1 VSVRDTNSEA
11 VLGFVGKLKHAL
23 PVEGGAIEIGGERFY
38 RIVNYDAMPPFL
50 MSLVSDSDHWM
61 FVSSTGALTAGR
73 RDPDHALFPYYTDD
87 RIHDSQDQT
96 GGKTILLVARAGR
109 TAMWEPFSQRYE
121 GLYRITRSL
130 AKSVYSNKII
140 FEEVNHSLG
149 LSFSCAWM
157 TSDRFGFVR
166 RATLVNQGAEEVEI
180 DLLDGIQNLLPHG
193 LTRRFQMEYSTL
205 ADGYKENE
213 LEPETGLGLFKL
225 SSVPADRPEPNEALR
240 ATTVW
245 SEGIE
250 PARRLLSAAQL
261 DRFRRGEGVDEET
274 LIRGRRG
281 AYFVNTRVTLA
292 AGERKEWRLVAE
304 VDQDAA
310 GVANLVRALRAE
322 TAAVAR
328 AARPAEPR
336 VVSAFLPA
344 RFSTEPIRSQLDEDI
359 ERGTRNLVRIVAG
372 ADGLQ
377 LTGDDL
383 SSDRHFSNAL
393 FNTMRGGIPDRGY
406 VISRS
411 DFRAFLGKANRAV
424 AERQAAFLDALEE
437 TLLHSRLLE
446 LAREQDDPDLER
458 LAHEYLP
465 LTFSRRH
472 GDPSRPWNIFAIEV
486 KSEHGERILNYQG
499 NWRDIFQNWEALA
512 LSFPGYVES
521 MIFKFAGA
529 STADGYNPYR
539 IMRDGFDWEV
549 LDPHDA
555 WSYIGYWGDHQV
567 VYLLKLL
574 EVSARYH
581 PGAVARLLTRRVFTY
596 ANVPYRIKPYGAMLE
611 DPRNTIDFDAALD
624 REIRQRAEAMGADGK
639 ALAGADGAPYRV
651 NLAEKLL
658 VLVLARLFNYIPEA
672 GLWMNT
678 QRPEWNDANNALV
691 GGGVSMVT
699 LCFLRRFLSF
709 CRGVFD
715 AAGTPAIEVSA
726 EVAEA
731 FRRVAEA
738 LERHAG
744 LLGGPISDRDRKR
757 VLDDLGS
764 VGSDYRAGLYA
775 RGFSG
780 RQTALGVAEIDAFC
794 EVALRHIDHSIRA
807 NRRADGLYHAYN
819 LIKVV
824 PGTDR
829 SVHAAQERRLGT
841 ERSVPAGDGIVIRRL
856 YEMLEGQMAV
866 LSSGALGARESV
878 LLLDALRNSSLYRA
892 DQNSYVLYPDRKL
905 PGFFEKNNIPASA
918 IAQSKTL
925 AAMIERDDR
934 RIVIQDSNGVAHF
947 NASFRNSGLLKEALA
962 GLNLPDD
969 ESARILALY
978 EDVFDHQSFTGRSGT
993 FYKYEGLGCI
1003 YWHMVSK
1010 LLLAVEEVLDR
1021 AGCAG
1026 EDAEVI
1032 ERLRSH
1038 YHEIREGIGVHKP
1051 PELYGAIPTDPYS
1064 HTPGFAGVQQPGMT
1078 GQVKE
1083 DLISRLGEMGVAV
1096 AEGRLSFRRHLVS
1109 RGEFLV
1115 GPGTDCSVHAAQRRR
1130 LGTEESVPLRTFH
1143 YYDLDGEER
1152 SLDLDPGTMAF
1163 TTCQTPVVAHRAGT
1177 QRIEVT
1183 RAGGARDTVDGLNL
1197 GAATSAAIFERSGQV
1212 ERLDVF
1218 FGFEG

>member
-1 VSVRDTNSEA
+1 MSMAFAGEA
-11 VLGFVGKLKHAL
+11 ELKRGARQ
-23 PVEGGAIEIGGERFY
+23 VEGGEIEIGGERFY
-38 RIVNYDAMPPFL
+38 RIVNYDAMAPFL

-96 GGKTILLVARAGR
+96 GGKTVLLAARGGR
-109 TAMWEPFSQRYE
+109 TSLWEPFSQRYE

-130 AKSVYSNKII
+130 SKSVYSNKIV

-157 TSDRFGFVR
+157 TSDRFGFMR
-166 RATLVNQGAEEVEI
+166 RSALVNLGEDPIEI

-193 LTRRFQMEYSTL
+193 ITRRFQMEYSTL

-240 ATTVW
+240 VTTVW
-245 SEGIE
+245 SEGME
-250 PARRLLSAAQL
+250 PARRLLCSAQL
-261 DRFRRGEGVDEET
+261 DRFRRGEAVEEET

-281 AYFVNTRVTLA
+281 AYFVNARMALP
-292 AGERKEWRLVAE
+292 AGARKEWSVVAE
-304 VDQDAA
+304 VDRDAA
-310 GVANLVRALRAE
+310 GVAAMVRLLQRNENLRA
-322 TAAVAR
+322 
-328 AARPAEPR
+328 
-336 VVSAFLPA
+336 
-344 RFSTEPIRSQLDEDI
+344 QLDEDV
-359 ERGTRNLVRIVAG
+359 ECGTRNLVRIVAA
-372 ADGLQ
+372 ADGLE

-383 SSDRHFSNAL
+383 SADRHFSNTL
-393 FNTMRGGIPDRGY
+393 FNVMRGGIPDRGY
-406 VISRS
+406 AISHA
-411 DFRAFLGKANRAV
+411 DFQAFLGKANHAV
-424 AERQAAFLDALEE
+424 AERQAAFLDALDE
-437 TLLHSRLLE
+437 TLLHSRLLD
-446 LAREQDDPDLER
+446 LARAQDDPDLER

-472 GDPSRPWNIFAIEV
+472 GDPSRPWNIFSIEV

-512 LSFPGYVES
+512 ISFPGYVES

-549 LDPHDA
+549 IDPHDS

-581 PGAVARLLTRRVFTY
+581 PGALERLLTRRVFTY
-596 ANVPYRIKPYGAMLE
+596 ANVPYRIKPYGALLE
-611 DPRNTIDFDAALD
+611 DPRSTIDFDAALD
-624 REIRQRAEAMGADGK
+624 REIRRRAEALGADGG
-639 ALAGADGAPYRV
+639 ALPGADGAPYRV

-658 VLVLARLFNYIPEA
+658 VLALARLFNYIPEA

-691 GGGVSMVT
+691 GSGVSMAT

-709 CRGVFD
+709 CGGVF
-715 AAGTPAIEVSA
+715 GSLETPAVEVSA

-757 VLDDLGS
+757 VLDALGGI
-764 VGSDYRAGLYA
+764 GSDYRAGLYA
-775 RGFSG
+775 GGFSG
-780 RQTALGVAEIDAFC
+780 RQTPLSVAELGAFC
-794 EVALRHIDHSIRA
+794 DVALRHIDHSIRA
-807 NRRADGLYHAYN
+807 NRREDGLYHSYN
-819 LIKVV
+819 LMKV
-824 PGTDR
+824 D
-829 SVHAAQERRLGT
+829 
-841 ERSVPAGDGIVIRRL
+841 GDGIAIRRL

-866 LSSGALGARESV
+866 LSSGALSAEQSV
-878 LLLDALRNSSLYRA
+878 ALLDALRGSRLYRA

-905 PGFFEKNNIPASA
+905 PGFFEKNNIPAER
-918 IAQSKTL
+918 IAQSKAL

-934 RIVIQDSNGVAHF
+934 RIVIRDVNGVAHF
-947 NASFRNSGLLKEALA
+947 NAAFRNSGLLKEALA
-962 GLNLPDD
+962 ALSLTDD
-969 ESARILALY
+969 ENARILAVY
-978 EDVFDHQSFTGRSGT
+978 EEVFDHQSFTGRSGT

-1010 LLLAVEEVLDR
+1010 LLLAVQEVLDR
-1021 AGCAG
+1021 AACAG
-1026 EDAEVI
+1026 EDAAVV
-1032 ERLRSH
+1032 ERLGSH
-1038 YHEIREGIGVHKP
+1038 YAQIREGIGVHKP

-1083 DLISRLGEMGVAV
+1083 DLITRLGEMGVAV
-1096 AEGRLSFRRHLVS
+1096 EDGRLRFRGHLVS
-1109 RGEFLV
+1109 RSEFL
-1115 GPGTDCSVHAAQRRR
+1115 SQA
-1130 LGTEESVPLRTFH
+1130 RTFH
-1143 YYDLDGEER
+1143 FYDLDGEDR
-1152 SLDLDPGTMAF
+1152 SLDLEPGTMAF
-1163 TTCQTPVVAHRAGT
+1163 TNCQTPVVAHQSGPGRIEITRADGSRETVAGLDLDAGT
-1177 QRIEVT
+1177 S
-1183 RAGGARDTVDGLNL
+1183 
-1197 GAATSAAIFERSGQV
+1197 ATIFERTGAV
-1212 ERLDVF
+1212 RRLDVF
-1218 FGFEG
+1218 FGFEEE

>member
-1 VSVRDTNSEA
+1 MSS
-11 VLGFVGKLKHAL
+11 GFVGGAPLRFG
-23 PVEGGAIEIGGERFY
+23 PRQVEGGTIEISGERFY
-38 RIVNYDAMPPFL
+38 RVVNYDAMAPFL

-73 RDPDHALFPYYTDD
+73 KDPDHALFPYYTDD

-96 GGKTILLVARAGR
+96 GGKTILLVTRAGR
-109 TAMWEPFSQRYE
+109 TSMWEPFSQRYE

-130 AKSVYSNKII
+130 VKSVHSNKIV
-140 FEEVNHSLG
+140 FEEVNHDLA

-166 RATLVNQGAEEVEI
+166 RATLVNLGAEPVEI

-213 LEPETGLGLFKL
+213 LEPKTGLGLFKL

-240 ATTVW
+240 VTTVW

-250 PARRLLSAAQL
+250 PACRLLCSGQL
-261 DRFRRGEGVDEET
+261 DRFRRGEAVEEET

-281 AYFVNTRVTLA
+281 SYFLNTRLSLA
-292 AGERKEWRLVAE
+292 AGARKEWSLVAD

-310 GVANLVRALRAE
+310 NVASIVGLLKRGENLRA
-322 TAAVAR
+322 
-328 AARPAEPR
+328 
-336 VVSAFLPA
+336 
-344 RFSTEPIRSQLDEDI
+344 QLNEDV
-359 ERGTRNLVRIVAG
+359 ERGTRNLVRIVAA

-383 SSDRHFSNAL
+383 SSDRHFSDAL
-393 FNTMRGGIPDRGY
+393 FNVMRGGIPDRGY

-411 DFRAFLGKANRAV
+411 DFRGFLGKANHAV
-424 AERQAAFLDALEE
+424 AARQAAFLDALDE
-437 TLLHSRLLE
+437 TLPHSRLLA
-446 LAREQDDPDLER
+446 LAREQEDPDLER

-472 GDPSRPWNIFAIEV
+472 GDPSRPWNIFSIEV

-581 PGAVARLLTRRVFTY
+581 PGALPGLLTRPVFTY
-596 ANVPYRIKPYGAMLE
+596 ANVPYRIKPYRALLE
-611 DPRNTIDFDAALD
+611 DPRNTIDFDFALD
-624 REIRQRAEAMGADGK
+624 REIRQRTETMGADGK
-639 ALAGADGAPYRV
+639 ALPGAGGAPHRV
-651 NLAEKLL
+651 NLAEKLI

-691 GGGVSMVT
+691 GYGVSMVT

-715 AAGTPAIEVSA
+715 AAGTPAFEVSA

-731 FRRVAEA
+731 FRRVAQA
-738 LERHAG
+738 LERHAD
-744 LLGGPISDRDRKR
+744 LLGGPISDHDRKR

-764 VGSDYRAGLYA
+764 VGSDYRAELYA

-780 RQTALGVAEIDAFC
+780 QQTSLGLKELGAFC
-794 EVALRHIDHSIRA
+794 DVALRHIDHSIRG
-807 NRRADGLYHAYN
+807 NRREDGLYHAYN
-819 LIKVV
+819 LMKVD
-824 PGTDR
+824 GN
-829 SVHAAQERRLGT
+829 
-841 ERSVPAGDGIVIRRL
+841 GIVIRRL

-866 LSSGALGARESV
+866 LSSGALPPEESAA
-878 LLLDALRNSSLYRA
+878 LLDALRHSRLYRA

-905 PGFFEKNNIPASA
+905 PGFLEKNNIPAAA
-918 IAQSKTL
+918 IAQSKPL
-925 AAMIERDDR
+925 AAMIERGDR
-934 RIVIQDSNGVAHF
+934 RIVVQDVNGAAHF
-947 NASFRNSGLLKEALA
+947 NAAFRNAALLKEALA
-962 GLNLPDD
+962 GLNLPDA
-969 ESARILALY
+969 ERAQILALY

-1010 LLLAVEEVLDR
+1010 LLLAVQEVLNR
-1021 AGCAG
+1021 AGGAG
-1026 EDAEVI
+1026 DDSAVV

-1038 YHEIREGIGVHKP
+1038 YHQIREGIGVHKP

-1083 DLISRLGEMGVAV
+1083 DLISRFGEMGAAV
-1096 AEGRLSFRRHLVS
+1096 TDGRLCFHRHLVS
-1109 RGEFLV
+1109 RGEFLR
-1115 GPGTDCSVHAAQRRR
+1115 AA
-1130 LGTEESVPLRTFH
+1130 RTFH
-1143 YYDLDGEER
+1143 FYDLDGQER
-1152 SLDLDPGTMAF
+1152 SLDLEPGTMAF
-1163 TTCQTPVVAHRAGT
+1163 TTCQTPVVDHQSGPP
-1177 QRIEVT
+1177 RIEIT
-1183 RAGGARDTVDGLNL
+1183 RAGGGLQTL
-1197 GAATSAAIFERSGQV
+1197 EGLDLDAATSAAIFERSGTV
-1212 ERLDVF
+1212 RRLDVF
-1218 FGFEG
+1218 FGF

>member
-1 VSVRDTNSEA
+1 MSTA
-11 VLGFVGKLKHAL
+11 FVGEAPLQRGARQ
-23 PVEGGAIEIGGERFY
+23 VEGGSIVIGGERFY
-38 RIVNYDAMPPFL
+38 RIVNYDAMAPFL
-50 MSLVSDSDHWM
+50 MSLVSGSDHWM
-61 FVSSTGALTAGR
+61 FVSSTGGLTAGR

-96 GGKTILLVARAGR
+96 GGKTILIATRKGRA
-109 TAMWEPFSQRYE
+109 ALWEPFSQRYE

-130 AKSVYSNKII
+130 AKSVYSNKIV
-140 FEEVNHSLG
+140 FEEVNHDLA

-166 RATLVNQGAEEVEI
+166 RATLANLGAEPVEI

-205 ADGYKENE
+205 ADGYKEDE

-240 ATTVW
+240 VTTVW

-250 PARRLLSAAQL
+250 PARRLLCAEQL
-261 DRFRRGEGVDEET
+261 GRFRRGEAVEEET

-281 AYFVNTRVTLA
+281 SYFVNTRLSLA
-292 AGERKEWRLVAE
+292 AAARKDWSLVAE

-310 GVANLVRALRAE
+310 AVAAIVGLLKSAGAASLRGNCTNRPPTVAAPMRAQSRDREGTVAVDSSPNLRA
-322 TAAVAR
+322 
-328 AARPAEPR
+328 
-336 VVSAFLPA
+336 
-344 RFSTEPIRSQLDEDI
+344 QLDEDV
-359 ERGTRNLVRIVAG
+359 ERGTRNLVRIVAA

-383 SSDRHFSNAL
+383 SSDRHFSNTL
-393 FNTMRGGIPDRGY
+393 FNVMRGGIPDSGY
-406 VISRS
+406 LISRS
-411 DFRAFLGKANRAV
+411 NFKAFVGKANHAV
-424 AERQAAFLDALEE
+424 AERQAAFVNALDE
-437 TLLHSRLLE
+437 TLPHSRLLA
-446 LAREQDDPDLER
+446 LVREQGDPDLER

-472 GDPSRPWNIFAIEV
+472 GDPSRPWNIFSIEV

-581 PGAVARLLTRRVFTY
+581 PGALAGLLTRRVFTY
-596 ANVPYRIKPYGAMLE
+596 ANVPYRIKPYRSLLE
-611 DPRNTIDFDAALD
+611 DPRNTIDFDFALD
-624 REIRQRAEAMGADGK
+624 REIRQRAEAVGAEGK
-639 ALAGADGAPYRV
+639 SLPGADGAPYRV

-691 GGGVSMVT
+691 GSGVSMVT
-699 LCFLRRFLSF
+699 LYFLRRFLSF
-709 CRGVFD
+709 CRGIFG
-715 AAGTPAIEVSA
+715 AAGTPAVEVSA

-731 FRRVAEA
+731 FRRVSEA

-744 LLGGPISDRDRKR
+744 LLGVPISDRDRKR
-757 VLDDLGS
+757 VLDDLGI

-775 RGFSG
+775 HGFSG
-780 RQTALGVAEIDAFC
+780 QQAALSVAELGAFC

-807 NRRADGLYHAYN
+807 NRREDGLYHAYN
-819 LIKVV
+819 LMKV
-824 PGTDR
+824 D
-829 SVHAAQERRLGT
+829 
-841 ERSVPAGDGIVIRRL
+841 GDAIVIRRL

-866 LSSGALGARESV
+866 LSSGALSAQESAA
-878 LLLDALRNSSLYRA
+878 LLDALRNSRLYRA

-925 AAMIERDDR
+925 AAMIERGDR
-934 RIVIQDSNGVAHF
+934 RIVVEDVNGVAHF
-947 NASFRNSGLLKEALA
+947 NAAFRNAALLKDALA
-962 GLNLPDD
+962 GLGLTD
-969 ESARILALY
+969 EERAQILALY
-978 EDVFDHQSFTGRSGT
+978 ENVFDHQSFTGRSGT

-1010 LLLAVEEVLDR
+1010 LLLAVQEVLDR

-1026 EDAEVI
+1026 DDAAVV

-1038 YHEIREGIGVHKP
+1038 YHQVREGIGVHKP

-1083 DLISRLGEMGVAV
+1083 DLISRFGEMGAAV
-1096 AEGRLSFRRHLVS
+1096 TDGRLCFRRHLVS
-1109 RGEFLV
+1109 RVEFLRV
-1115 GPGTDCSVHAAQRRR
+1115 A
-1130 LGTEESVPLRTFH
+1130 RTFH
-1143 YYDLDGEER
+1143 FYDVDGEER
-1152 SLDLDPGTMAF
+1152 SLDLEPATMAF
-1163 TTCQTPVVAHRAGT
+1163 TTCQTPVVAHQPGPP
-1177 QRIEVT
+1177 RIEIT
-1183 RAGGARDTVDGLNL
+1183 RAGGSLQVVEGLDL
-1197 GAATSAAIFERSGQV
+1197 DAGTSAAIFERSGAV
-1212 ERLDVF
+1212 RRLDVF
-1218 FGFEG
+1218 VGF

>member
-1 VSVRDTNSEA
+1 VTTT
-11 VLGFVGKLKHAL
+11 FVGGASLNRCPRK
-23 PVEGGAIEIGGERFY
+23 VEGGHVDIGGERFY

-96 GGKTILLVARAGR
+96 GGKTALRVTRGGR
-109 TAMWEPFSQRYE
+109 TSLWEPFSQRYE

-130 AKSVYSNKII
+130 AKSVYSNKIV
-140 FEEVNHSLG
+140 FEEVNHDLG
-149 LSFSCAWM
+149 LAFSFAWM
-157 TSDRFGFVR
+157 TTDRFGFVR
-166 RATLVNQGAEEVEI
+166 RAAVVNLLDGPVEI
-180 DLLDGIQNLLPHG
+180 ELLDGIQNLMPYG

-213 LEPETGLGLFKL
+213 LEPATGLGLFKL
-225 SSVPADRPEPNEALR
+225 SSIPADRPEPNEALR

-250 PARRLLSAAQL
+250 AAHRLLCAAQL
-261 DRFRRGEGVDEET
+261 DRFRQGLPVEDET

-281 AYFVNTRVTLA
+281 AYFIHSRLALA
-292 AGERKEWRLVAE
+292 AGGRKEWSMVAE

-310 GVANLVRALRAE
+310 GVAAVVALLKSGGDLRA
-322 TAAVAR
+322 
-328 AARPAEPR
+328 
-336 VVSAFLPA
+336 
-344 RFSTEPIRSQLDEDI
+344 QLDEDV
-359 ERGTRNLVRIVAG
+359 ERGTENLIRIVAEG
-372 ADGLQ
+372 DGLQ
-377 LTGDDL
+377 VTGDDL
-383 SSDRHFSNAL
+383 SSWRHFSNAL
-393 FNTMRGGIPDRGY
+393 FNVMRGGIPDRGY
-406 VISRS
+406 LISRA
-411 DFRAFLGKANRAV
+411 DFKAFIAQANHAV
-424 AERQAAFLDALEE
+424 AARHATFLDALPE
-437 TLLHSRLLE
+437 TVLHSTLLE
-446 LAREQDDPDLER
+446 LARQRQDPDLER

-472 GDPSRPWNIFAIEV
+472 GDPSRPWNIFSIQV
-486 KSEHGERILNYQG
+486 KGEHGERLLNYQG

-581 PGAVARLLTRRVFTY
+581 PGALASLLGRRVFTY
-596 ANVPYRIKPYGAMLE
+596 ADVPYRIKPYAAMLE
-611 DPRNTIDFDAALD
+611 DSRNTIEFDAALD
-624 REIRQRAEAMGADGK
+624 REIRRRAAARGADGK
-639 ALAGADGAPYRV
+639 ALPGADGAPYRV

-658 VLVLARLFNYIPEA
+658 VLALARLFNYIPEA

-691 GGGVSMVT
+691 GSGVSMVT
-699 LCFLRRFLSF
+699 LYSLRRFLSF
-709 CRGVFD
+709 CRGLFTEAV
-715 AAGTPAIEVSA
+715 EVSA

-731 FRRVAEA
+731 FHRVAAA

-744 LLGGPISDRDRKR
+744 LLDGPISDSDRKA
-757 VLDDLGS
+757 VLDCLGAA
-764 VGSDYRAGLYA
+764 GSDYRAQIYA
-775 RGFSG
+775 NGFSG
-780 RQTALGVAEIDAFC
+780 KQVGLTAAELAAFC
-794 EVALRHIDHSIRA
+794 DVALRHIDHSIRA
-807 NRRADGLYHAYN
+807 NRCSDGLYHAYN
-819 LIKVV
+819 LMKV
-824 PGTDR
+824 
-829 SVHAAQERRLGT
+829 
-841 ERSVPAGDGIVIRRL
+841 AGDGIAIRRL

-866 LSSGALGARESV
+866 LGSGALSAGESAA
-878 LLLDALRNSSLYRA
+878 LLDALRASKLYRA

-905 PGFFEKNNIPASA
+905 PGFFEKNNIPAA
-918 IAQSKTL
+918 ALAKSKAL
-925 AAMIERDDR
+925 ADR
-934 RIVIQDSNGVAHF
+934 RIVVQDVNGVAHF
-947 NASFRNSGLLKEALA
+947 NAAFRNSTLLKEALA
-962 GLNLPDD
+962 PLGLPDAERD
-969 ESARILALY
+969 QVLAVY
-978 EDVFDHQSFTGRSGT
+978 EEVFDHQSFTGRSGT

-1010 LLLAVEEVLDR
+1010 LLLAVQEAMDR
-1021 AGCAG
+1021 AAAAG
-1026 EDAEVI
+1026 EDPAVVD
-1032 ERLRSH
+1032 RLRSH
-1038 YHEIREGIGVHKP
+1038 YHDIREGIGAHKP

-1096 AEGRLSFRRHLVS
+1096 EAGRLGFRSHLVN
-1109 RGEFLV
+1109 RDEFLKEARAF
-1115 GPGTDCSVHAAQRRR
+1115 PFYELALEAGT
-1130 LGTEESVPLRTFH
+1130 L
-1143 YYDLDGEER
+1143 
-1152 SLDLDPGTMAF
+1152 AF
-1163 TTCQTPVVAHRAGT
+1163 TVCQVPVVAHQAGPP
-1177 QRIEVT
+1177 RIEIS
-1183 RAGGARDTVDGLNL
+1183 GADGSRRTVDGLDLDND
-1197 GAATSAAIFERSGQV
+1197 TSAAVFERTGAV
-1212 ERLDVF
+1212 RRLDVF
-1218 FGFEG
+1218 FALA